1 MPDKRF
7 FLDIANASG
16 RNKRRKQNAGLTPSV
31 IPATQPRTGLS
42 VRSGIRSGGIDVG
55 QGNHSRNALSLAYR
69 RVLARY
75 RRAFHAS
82 LRSAPRGSRS

>member
-16 RNKRRKQNAGLTPSV
+16 RNKRRKQNAGLTPGV
-31 IPATQPRTGLS
+31 ISAFRPQTRLA

-55 QGNHSRNALSLAYR
+55 QGNHSPVALSLAYR
-69 RVLARY
+69 RVLRRY
-75 RRAFHAS
+75 RRVFYAS